1 MTEKTEVISFKADE
15 ELAAML
21 RNVPN
26 RSDFIRNAVLEYM
39 QNTCPLCSGTGLIS
53 ISQREH
59 WEKFSKTHSIEKCSD
74 CNELYIKCNGKER
87 QE

>member
-21 RNVPN
+21 RNMPN

-59 WEKFSKTHSIEKCSD
+59 WEKFIKTHTVEKCRD
-74 CNELYIKCNGKER
+74 CNELYIRCNSGEEHR
-87 QE
+87 